1 MNKLLKAQPLH
12 VVCISIKRALLNVI
26 KVCEKLERA
35 LADEKSIK
43 KIYNKNPFRNYSR
56 LKGEREK

>member
-43 KIYNKNPFRNYSR
+43 RFTTKIHFKITRV
-56 LKGEREK
+56 